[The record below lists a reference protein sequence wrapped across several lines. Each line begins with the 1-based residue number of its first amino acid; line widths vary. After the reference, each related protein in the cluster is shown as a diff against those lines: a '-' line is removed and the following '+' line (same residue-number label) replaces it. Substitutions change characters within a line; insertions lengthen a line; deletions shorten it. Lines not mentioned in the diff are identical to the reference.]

1 MDRAGARNARWSH
14 CLHGFLAELKRRNVI
29 RVAVFY
35 LAASWLVLQVTDV
48 LSSLLAL
55 PKAVGHFMVVLV
67 AIGLPVALA
76 VAWVYEL
83 TPEGLR
89 RDTEQ
94 ELDPAA
100 RKLVA
105 RKLNLITIAIALLAI
120 AAVLVDRYLPERE
133 AATAQG
139 ASTPPAVAGDAQ
151 KAIAVLPFVNQS
163 SDPEQEYFSDGV
175 AEEILNLLGRVEGL
189 RVTSRTSAFSFKGQQ
204 VSLPEIAAKLGVG
217 YLIEGSVRRADDR
230 IRVSARLIDVGAD
243 RQLWS
248 QDYERRLD
256 DVFAIQSEVAAEVA
270 KALKIAMGA
279 EEFASIGRAPTG
291 NLDAWQRFLRSRQLL
306 RDRRTISDLQ
316 EALAL
321 AEGAIELDPDF
332 ARAHSLRALI
342 LLLRP
347 LWGSGKIE
355 FEMQRASGATAE
367 QIERLEAD
375 WSEAMREASLALQLD
390 PKLGEPH
397 AVRALHAQARNRY
410 AEAQKSFRWALSRA
424 PSNPDI
430 RNWYGSFLLDAGY
443 VQAGLVER
451 QRAVEL
457 DPLSPL
463 IAWQLAYAGL
473 VAGRADVMLESVEK
487 AQANRWPGWQS
498 SALFAGE
505 ALLRGDNAE
514 AERRLIRAFPQ
525 REAQIRQSFAAVR
538 AGRVDPATARMLAT
552 LEPYGPPGMGR
563 FSVQVMAGDVGA
575 ALATIRST
583 IDPTSL
589 RSAGYAGPVRQAR
602 GDRPGS
608 VLRADWWLASFG
620 RMRRDPRFG
629 ELMNDIGLVEF
640 WRENGWPDLCA
651 PAGQAVNC
659 R

>member
-1 MDRAGARNARWSH
+1 
-14 CLHGFLAELKRRNVI
+14 LHGFLAELKRRNVI

-48 LSSLLAL
+48 LGSLLGL
-55 PKAVGHFMVVLV
+55 PKPFGHVIVVLV
-67 AIGLPVALA
+67 ALGLPVALV

-89 RDTEQ
+89 RETEH

-105 RKLNLITIAIALLAI
+105 RKLNLVTMAVALLAI
-120 AAVLVDRYLPERE
+120 AVVIVDRYLPARE
-133 AATAQG
+133 AVTVPATATSPK
-139 ASTPPAVAGDAQ
+139 AAGSAH

-163 SDPEQEYFSDGV
+163 SDPEQEFFADGV
-175 AEEILNLLGRVEGL
+175 AEEILNLLGKVEGL
-189 RVTSRTSAFSFKGQQ
+189 RVTSRTSAFSFKGRQ
-204 VSLPEIAAKLGVG
+204 VPLPEIAARLGVG

-230 IRVSARLIDVGAD
+230 IRVSARLIDVAAD
-243 RQLWS
+243 HQLWS

-256 DVFAIQSEVAAEVA
+256 DLFAIQSEVAAEVA

-291 NLDAWQRFLRSRQLL
+291 NLDAWQRFLKSRQLL
-306 RDRRTISDLQ
+306 RDRRTNSDLQ
-316 EALAL
+316 QALAL
-321 AEGAIELDPDF
+321 AEGAIELDPGF

-347 LWGSGKIE
+347 VWAGGMVE
-355 FEMQRASGATAE
+355 FEMQRARGATAQ
-367 QIERLEAD
+367 QIEQLEAD
-375 WSEAMREASLALQLD
+375 WSEAMREASLSLQLD
-390 PKLGEPH
+390 PMLGEPH

-410 AEAQKSFRWALSRA
+410 ADAQKSFRWALNRA

-443 VQAGLVER
+443 VQAGLAEK
-451 QRAVEL
+451 QRAAEL

-473 VAGRADVMLESVEK
+473 VAGRDDVILAFAAK
-487 AQANRWPGWQS
+487 AQANGWPGWQKS
-498 SALFAGE
+498 VLPGGA
-505 ALLRGDNAE
+505 ALLQGDSAE
-514 AERRLIRAFPQ
+514 AERRFIKALPH
-525 REAQIRQSFAAVR
+525 RETQIRQSMNALR
-538 AGRVDPATARMLAT
+538 RQRVDQATAQMLAT
-552 LEPYGPPGMGR
+552 LEPYGPPGVGR
-563 FSVQVMAGDVGA
+563 FTVQVLAGDIDG

-589 RSAGYAGPVRQAR
+589 RSAGHQGPVRQAP

-608 VLRADWWLASFG
+608 VLRADWWVASLARIRS
-620 RMRRDPRFG
+620 DPRFG
-629 ELMNDIGLVEF
+629 ALMIDLGLADF

-651 PAGQAVNC
+651 PAGGSVSC